1 MRYLLLS
8 LLVVLPAVTAA
19 QELHTFSNGEVADA
33 EKINENFAEIKAA
46 LSALNTKRPRVAWV
60 NSEGKVSGDWYVENN
75 TEFIA
80 IRIANDPVVYCSPF
94 RPRDA
99 YNDGGDVL
107 YSLENCTGD
116 GFARSGFSGGGEAYN
131 TVLVTG
137 NSEFL
142 LRKVNGAP
150 VTESFAHSVFRSESQ
165 ICENV
170 QTELGSNDN
179 FVYLPV
185 EPTELL
191 VSDFQQVHTLQWVTD

>member
-46 LSALNTKRPRVAWV
+46 LSALNTKRPRIAWV
-60 NSEGKVSGDWYVENN
+60 NSEGNVSGDWYVENGS
-75 TEFIA
+75 ELIA
-80 IRIANDPVVYCSPF
+80 VQIANDPEIYFSPF

-99 YNDGGDVL
+99 LNDGGDVL
-107 YSLENCTGD
+107 YSLENCRGD
-116 GFARSGFSGGGEAYN
+116 GFSRSVPGGGEAYN

-170 QTELGSNDN
+170 QTELGSNDI
-179 FVYLPV
+179 FVYVPV

-191 VSDFQQVHTLQWVTD
+191 VSDFQQVHTLEWVTE